1 MSDKPID
8 IIKKG
13 TDEIINEELL
23 IKKLKSSKPL
33 IIKAGFDP
41 TAPDLHLGHTVLLNK
56 LRQFQDLGHTIIFL
70 IGDFT
75 ATIGDPT
82 GKTELRPVLSNK
94 EVLKNAQTYKEQ
106 VFKILDKKKTLIKF
120 NSEWLS
126 KLSAAELINIIGS
139 YSVARML
146 ERDDFKKRFKS
157 NKNISIKEFIY
168 PILQGYDSVKLN
180 ADVELGGT
188 DQKFNLL
195 MGRYFQSI
203 NNPDKEDSK
212 QVVITL
218 PLLVGLDGVKKMSK
232 SLNNYIAI
240 DDSPKD
246 MFGKIMSISDD
257 LMWKYLDILSEKSI
271 ENIKSLKV
279 EALANKINPRDIKFE
294 LGIEIVTRFHNKV
307 EAEKSK
313 NDFLKVFQK
322 NQNPDDIK
330 LVDVSEMPLPN
341 LLKHVGFVTSTS
353 EARRLITQK
362 ALKIDERTIESIDE
376 KLPAGQYLIKLG
388 KKKIIKV
395 NIMKSLK

>member
-13 TDEIINEELL
+13 VDEIINEDLL
-23 IKKLKSSKPL
+23 LKKLKSSKPL

-56 LRQFQDLGHTIIFL
+56 LRQFQDLGHTVIFL

-75 ATIGDPT
+75 ASIGDPT
-82 GKTELRPVLSNK
+82 GKTELRPVLSPE
-94 EVLKNAQTYKEQ
+94 EVAKNAETYKEQ
-106 VFKILDKKKTLIKF
+106 VFKILDKSKTIVKF
-120 NSEWLS
+120 NSEWLG
-126 KLSAAELINIIGS
+126 KLTASELIQIIGS

-168 PILQGYDSVKLN
+168 PILQGYDSVALN

-203 NNPDKEDSK
+203 NKPNDEDAK
-212 QVVITL
+212 QVIITL
-218 PLLVGLDGVKKMSK
+218 PLLEGLDGVKKMSK

-240 DDSPKD
+240 KDTPKD

-257 LMWKYLDILSEKSI
+257 LMWRYYEILSYISSSELK
-271 ENIKSLKV
+271 NIKKDA
-279 EALANKINPRDIKFE
+279 ALGLINPRDIKYN
-294 LGIEIVTRFHNKV
+294 LGIEIVTRFYNKAD
-307 EAEKSK
+307 AENAK
-313 NDFLKVFQK
+313 DEFLKVFQQNK
-322 NQNPDDIK
+322 NPKNIELKEVQ
-330 LVDVSEMPLPN
+330 SMPLPN
-341 LLKHVGFVTSTS
+341 LLKHIGFVESTS
-353 EARRLITQK
+353 EARRLIAQK
-362 ALKIDERTIESIDE
+362 ALKINDEVVDSITLE
-376 KLPAGQYLIKLG
+376 LPNGLYLLKLG
-388 KKKIIKV
+388 KKKFIKV
-395 NIMKSLK
+395 NITSS

>member
-1 MSDKPID
+1 MSDKPIS

-13 TDEIINEELL
+13 TDEIINEDLL

-56 LRQFQDLGHTIIFL
+56 LRQFQDLGHTVIFL

-82 GKTELRPVLSNK
+82 GKTELRPVLSPD
-94 EVLKNAQTYKEQ
+94 EVTKNAETYKEQ
-106 VFKILDKKKTLIKF
+106 VFKILDKNKTVVKF
-120 NSEWLS
+120 NSEWLG
-126 KLSAAELINIIGS
+126 KLTASELIQIIGS

-168 PILQGYDSVKLN
+168 PILQGYDSVALN

-195 MGRYFQSI
+195 MGRYFQSV
-203 NNPDKEDSK
+203 NKPNDEDAK
-212 QVVITL
+212 QVIITL
-218 PLLVGLDGVKKMSK
+218 PLLEGLDGVKKMSK

-240 DDSPKD
+240 NDTPKD

-257 LMWKYLDILSEKSI
+257 LMWRYYEILSNISSLELK
-271 ENIKSLKV
+271 NIKKDA
-279 EALANKINPRDIKFE
+279 ALGVINPRDVKYN
-294 LGIEIVTRFHNKV
+294 LGIEIVTRFYNKAD
-307 EAEKSK
+307 AENAKDEFS
-313 NDFLKVFQK
+313 KVFQQNK
-322 NQNPDDIK
+322 NPKNIELKEVQ
-330 LVDVSEMPLPN
+330 SMPLPN
-341 LLKHVGFVTSTS
+341 LLKHIGFVASTS
-353 EARRLITQK
+353 EARRLIEQK
-362 ALKIDERTIESIDE
+362 ALKINDEVVDSITLE
-376 KLPAGQYLIKLG
+376 LPNGLYLLKLG
-388 KKKIIKV
+388 KKKFIKV
-395 NIMKSLK
+395 NITSS

>member
-271 ENIKSLKV
+271 ENIKSLKA

-388 KKKIIKV
+388 KKKFIKV
-395 NIMKSLK
+395 NIIKSLK

>member
-232 SLNNYIAI
+232 SLSNYIAI

-271 ENIKSLKV
+271 ENIKSLKA

-294 LGIEIVTRFHNKV
+294 LGIEIVTRFHSKV

-388 KKKIIKV
+388 KKKFIKV
-395 NIMKSLK
+395 NIIKT

>member
-257 LMWKYLDILSEKSI
+257 LMWKYLEILSEKSI
-271 ENIKSLKV
+271 ENIKSLKA

-294 LGIEIVTRFHNKV
+294 LGIEIVTRFHNKA

-376 KLPAGQYLIKLG
+376 KLPTGQYLIKLG
-388 KKKIIKV
+388 KKKFIKV
-395 NIMKSLK
+395 NIIKT

>member
-1 MSDKPID
+1 MTSKPID

-13 TDEIINEELL
+13 VDEIINEDSL
-23 IKKLKSSKPL
+23 IKKLNSSKPL
-33 IIKAGFDP
+33 VIKAGFDP
-41 TAPDLHLGHTVLLNK
+41 TAPDLHLGHSVLLNK
-56 LRQFQDLGHTIIFL
+56 LRQFQDLGHSIIFL

-82 GKTELRPVLSNK
+82 GKTELRPVLSNA
-94 EVLKNAQTYKEQ
+94 EVKKNAETYRKQ
-106 VFKILDKKKTLIKF
+106 VFKILDENKTIIKF
-120 NSEWLS
+120 NSEWLG
-126 KLSAAELINIIGS
+126 KLSAEELIQIIGS

-168 PILQGYDSVKLN
+168 PILQGYDSVALK

-195 MGRYFQSI
+195 MGRYLQSVNSP
-203 NNPDKEDSK
+203 NNEEAK

-218 PLLVGLDGVKKMSK
+218 PLLEGLDGVKKMSK

-240 DDSPKD
+240 DDSPKE

-257 LMWKYLDILSEKSI
+257 LMWRYFEILSSI
-271 ENIKSLKV
+271 GAKDLAKLKKDT
-279 EALANKINPRDIKFE
+279 EANKINPRDVKFD
-294 LGIEIVTRFHNKV
+294 LGIEIVTRFHNRD

-313 NDFLKVFQK
+313 NDFLNIFQK
-322 NQNPDDIK
+322 NKNPEDLDLIE
-330 LVDVSEMPLPN
+330 VNPMPLPN
-341 LLKHVGFVTSTS
+341 LLKHIGFVSSTS

-362 ALKIDERTIESIDE
+362 ALKINDNVVSSIDDQ
-376 KLPAGQYLIKLG
+376 LVDGTYLLKLG
-388 KKKIIKV
+388 KKKFIKV
-395 NIMKSLK
+395 KITSI

>member
-257 LMWKYLDILSEKSI
+257 LMWKYLEILSEKSI
-271 ENIKSLKV
+271 ENIKSLKA

-294 LGIEIVTRFHNKV
+294 LGIEIVTRFHNRV

-353 EARRLITQK
+353 EARRLIIQK

-388 KKKIIKV
+388 KKKFIKV
-395 NIMKSLK
+395 NIIKT

>member
-13 TDEIINEELL
+13 VDEIINEDLL
-23 IKKLKSSKPL
+23 LKKLKSSKPL

-56 LRQFQDLGHTIIFL
+56 LRQFQDLGHTVIFL

-82 GKTELRPVLSNK
+82 GKTELRPVLSPE
-94 EVLKNAQTYKEQ
+94 EVTKNADTYKEQ
-106 VFKILDKKKTLIKF
+106 VFKILDKNKTVVKF
-120 NSEWLS
+120 NSEWLA
-126 KLSAAELINIIGS
+126 KLTASELIQIIGS

-168 PILQGYDSVKLN
+168 PILQGYDSVALN

-203 NNPDKEDSK
+203 NKPNDENAK
-212 QVVITL
+212 QVIITL
-218 PLLVGLDGVKKMSK
+218 PLLEGLDGVKKMSK

-240 DDSPKD
+240 KDTPKD

-257 LMWKYLDILSEKSI
+257 LMWRYYEILSYISSSELK
-271 ENIKSLKV
+271 NIKKDA
-279 EALANKINPRDIKFE
+279 ALGLINPRDIKYN
-294 LGIEIVTRFHNKV
+294 LGIEIVTRFYNKAD
-307 EAEKSK
+307 AENAK
-313 NDFLKVFQK
+313 DEFLKVFQQNK
-322 NQNPDDIK
+322 NPKNIELKEVQ
-330 LVDVSEMPLPN
+330 SMPLPN
-341 LLKHVGFVTSTS
+341 LLKHIGFVESTS
-353 EARRLITQK
+353 EARRLIAQK
-362 ALKIDERTIESIDE
+362 ALKINDEVVDSITLE
-376 KLPAGQYLIKLG
+376 LPNGLYLLKLG
-388 KKKIIKV
+388 KKKFIKV
-395 NIMKSLK
+395 NITSS

>member
-1 MSDKPID
+1 MTSKPID

-13 TDEIINEELL
+13 VDEIINEDSL
-23 IKKLKSSKPL
+23 IKKLNSSKPL
-33 IIKAGFDP
+33 VIKAGFDP

-56 LRQFQDLGHTIIFL
+56 LRQFQDLGHSIIFL

-82 GKTELRPVLSNK
+82 GKTELRPVLSNA
-94 EVLKNAQTYKEQ
+94 EVKKNAETYKKQ
-106 VFKILDKKKTLIKF
+106 VFKILDENKTIIKF
-120 NSEWLS
+120 NSEWLG
-126 KLSAAELINIIGS
+126 KLSAEELIQIIGS

-168 PILQGYDSVKLN
+168 PILQGYDSVALK

-195 MGRYFQSI
+195 MGRYLQSVNSP
-203 NNPDKEDSK
+203 NNEEAK

-218 PLLVGLDGVKKMSK
+218 PLLEGLDGVKKMSK

-240 DDSPKD
+240 DDSPKE

-257 LMWKYLDILSEKSI
+257 LMWRYFEILSSI
-271 ENIKSLKV
+271 GAKDLAKLKKDT
-279 EALANKINPRDIKFE
+279 EANKINPRDVKFD
-294 LGIEIVTRFHNKV
+294 LGIEIVTRFHNRD

-313 NDFLKVFQK
+313 NDFLNIFQK
-322 NQNPDDIK
+322 NKNPEDLDLIE
-330 LVDVSEMPLPN
+330 VNPMPLPN
-341 LLKHVGFVTSTS
+341 LLKHIGFVSSTS

-362 ALKIDERTIESIDE
+362 ALKINDNVVSSIDDQ
-376 KLPAGQYLIKLG
+376 LVDGTYLLKLG
-388 KKKIIKV
+388 KKKFIKV
-395 NIMKSLK
+395 KITSI

>member
-257 LMWKYLDILSEKSI
+257 LMWKYLEILSEKSI
-271 ENIKSLKV
+271 ENIKSLKA

-294 LGIEIVTRFHNKV
+294 LGIEIVTRFHNKA

-330 LVDVSEMPLPN
+330 LVDVSEMALPN

-388 KKKIIKV
+388 KKKFIKV
-395 NIMKSLK
+395 NIIKT

>member
-362 ALKIDERTIESIDE
+362 ALKIDERTIESIEE

-388 KKKIIKV
+388 KKKFIKV
-395 NIMKSLK
+395 NIIKT